1 MHCGDVGTVLPLSGS
16 GEWGTKGAVDSM
28 IINRNAGGRAS
39 ITRRS
44 AATVLAG
51 AATSLFAP
59 AIRAADEKTVYLLTW
74 GGTIQQMLERDNWA
88 QKFADA
94 SGFRVVLVPKATGT
108 EIMATA
114 IAQKAKPQVDVV
126 QSDLLPWL
134 SGVDQ
139 DLYVPIDQATVPN
152 SASLYAPALIRDGKG
167 TQILGVQPY
176 GDLFCLIYNKD
187 TFARKG
193 WPLPSKWTDL
203 ERPELQGQLLIPPG
217 TSAYGLY
224 ALIIEARAH
233 GGDENNIEPGFAAM
247 KAIGPGVVD
256 WSDTFAK
263 MSQFLEDG
271 TAALAFHG
279 VSGALDMQRRNLP
292 VAYAIPEPTYMS
304 PTAMGIMKG
313 GPNLAGA
320 RAFVNWWIS
329 PEVLSYRAE
338 TYGQTV
344 TNKDVK
350 VSEAAAAKLP
360 SKDKLAKLVEIDYF
374 TVLKQRQAWMDRFQR
389 EVSK

>member
-1 MHCGDVGTVLPLSGS
+1 MRKTGKDQGCG
-16 GEWGTKGAVDSM
+16 
-28 IINRNAGGRAS
+28 S

-44 AATVLAG
+44 ASLLVAG
-51 AATSLFAP
+51 AATAVFAP
-59 AIRAADEKTVYLLTW
+59 YVKAADDKTVYLLTW

-94 SGFRVVLVPKATGT
+94 TGFRVVLVPKATGT

-134 SGVDQ
+134 SGTEQ
-139 DLYVPIDQATVPN
+139 DLYVALDEATIPN
-152 SASLYAPALIRDGKG
+152 LGKLYQPALIKDAKG
-167 TQILGVQPY
+167 AQILGVEPY

-187 TFARKG
+187 TFAKKG
-193 WPLPSKWTDL
+193 WALPSKWTDL

-233 GGDENNIEPGFAAM
+233 GGSETDIEPGFAAM
-247 KAIGPGVVD
+247 MKIGPGVVD

-279 VSGALDMQRRNLP
+279 VAGALDMQRRNLP
-292 VAYAIPEPTYMS
+292 VAYVIPEPTYMS
-304 PTAMGIMKG
+304 PTAMGVMKN

-350 VSEAAAAKLP
+350 LSEAASAKLP

-374 TVLKQRQAWMDRFQR
+374 TVLKNRQAWMDRFQR

>member
-1 MHCGDVGTVLPLSGS
+1 MGS
-16 GEWGTKGAVDSM
+16 RA
-28 IINRNAGGRAS
+28 NAGKQLF
-39 ITRRS
+39 TRRS
-44 AATVLAG
+44 ASLIFAG
-51 AATSLFAP
+51 AAASVFVPRA
-59 AIRAADEKTVYLLTW
+59 RAADDKTVYLLTW

-94 SGFRVVLVPKATGT
+94 TGFRVVLVPKATGT

-114 IAQKAKPQVDVV
+114 IAQKSSPQVDVV

-134 SGVDQ
+134 SGIDQ
-139 DLYVPIDQATVPN
+139 DLYVPLDQASVPN
-152 SASLYAPALIRDGKG
+152 ITELYQPALIKDSKG
-167 TQILGVQPY
+167 TQILGVEPY

-187 TFARKG
+187 TFAKKG
-193 WPLPSKWTDL
+193 WPPPSKWTDL
-203 ERPELQGQLLIPPG
+203 ERPELKGQLLIPPG

-233 GGDENNIEPGFAAM
+233 GGSEKDIEPGFKAM
-247 KAIGPGVVD
+247 EKIGPGVVD

-279 VSGALDMQRRNLP
+279 VAGALDMQRRGLP
-292 VAYAIPEPTYMS
+292 VAYVIPDPTYMS
-304 PTAMGIMKG
+304 PTAMGIMKN

-329 PEVLSYRAE
+329 PEVLAYRAE

-344 TNKDVK
+344 TNKEVK
-350 VSEAAAAKLP
+350 LSDAAAARLP
-360 SKDKLAKLVEIDYF
+360 DKEKLAHLVEIDYF
-374 TVLKQRQAWMDRFQR
+374 TVLNNRQAWMDRFQR